1 MKTKNS
7 ILIADDDFAHRT
19 MLRTLLSGWGYAI
32 TEADDGGSAVEA
44 ARSRPFDLIL
54 MDIRMI
60 KVSGLAALAEIKG
73 FNPAIPIVIMTAY
86 ASVETAVE
94 ALKKGAYD
102 YLTKPLD
109 FDELR
114 LTLERAMEHCSL
126 KEENR
131 LLKES
136 LGDRFDR
143 RNLLGRS
150 AAMTRLLDTAAQ
162 VAPSEA
168 TVLVTGESGT
178 GKEMIAG
185 LIHFNSLRKEG
196 PFIKFNCAAIAE
208 TLLESE
214 LFGHE
219 RGAFTGADRRKE
231 GKFRQADGGS
241 LFLDEVSEMSLG
253 MQVKLLRVLQEREI
267 TRVGGEEVIPI
278 DVRLIAATNRDLL
291 REIAAGRFRE
301 DLFYRLNVVTLHV
314 PPLRERV
321 EDIPLLAQDFLIR
334 FTEKNRKTIR
344 GFTPQAMDRLLRHP
358 WPGNVRE
365 LMNAVERGV
374 VLSRGE
380 YLDEAELALLLPDHS
395 TAATST
401 VFQNGAGATG
411 TTVARENPDAVMP
424 QASLPPPFNAPGMAS
439 ARRDGAVM
447 TGVRTL
453 WDAATSGRQDRA
465 PAAAMP
471 GDSAANGAP
480 TGTRTTQQAAP
491 GADAG
496 ALEEV
501 ERETIIRTLA
511 AANGNKSEAARRLGI
526 TRRTLH
532 QKLKKYGMM

>member
-1 MKTKNS
+1 MKAIHS
-7 ILIADDDFAHRT
+7 ILVADDDLAHRT

-32 TEADDGGSAVEA
+32 TEADDGGSAVA
-44 ARSRPFDLIL
+44 TVQTRPFDLIL

-60 KVSGLAALAEIKG
+60 KVSGLEALAEIKA
-73 FNPAIPIVIMTAY
+73 FNPSIPVVIMTAY

-94 ALKKGAYD
+94 ALKSGAYD

-114 LTLERAMEHCSL
+114 LTLERAMEHSRL
-126 KEENR
+126 KEENL

-143 RNLLGRS
+143 RNMIGRS
-150 AAMTRLLDTAAQ
+150 AAMIRLLDTAAQ

-168 TVLVTGESGT
+168 TALITGESGT

-185 LIHFNSLRKEG
+185 LIHFNSLRKG
-196 PFIKFNCAAIAE
+196 RAFIKVNCAAITE

-219 RGAFTGADRRKE
+219 KGAFTGADRRRE
-231 GKFRQADGGS
+231 GKFRQADGGT

-267 TRVGGEEVIPI
+267 TRVGGEEVIAV

-291 REIAAGRFRE
+291 KEIAAGRFRE
-301 DLFYRLNVVTLHV
+301 DLFYRLNVVTLRV
-314 PPLRERV
+314 PPLRERI
-321 EDIPLLAQDFLIR
+321 EDIPLLAQNFLVR
-334 FTEKNRKTIR
+334 FAEKNHKAIK
-344 GFTPQAMDRLLRHP
+344 GFTPRAMDRLLRHP

-380 YLDEAELALLLPDHS
+380 YLDEEELSLLAPETSAGGPADRPPSAKAAGDPVAETTIPGG
-395 TAATST
+395 TAES
-401 VFQNGAGATG
+401 
-411 TTVARENPDAVMP
+411 
-424 QASLPPPFNAPGMAS
+424 
-439 ARRDGAVM
+439 
-447 TGVRTL
+447 
-453 WDAATSGRQDRA
+453 
-465 PAAAMP
+465 
-471 GDSAANGAP
+471 
-480 TGTRTTQQAAP
+480 
-491 GADAG
+491 
-496 ALEEV
+496 LEEV
-501 ERETIIRTLA
+501 ERETILRTLA
-511 AANGNKSEAARRLGI
+511 GAGGNKSEAARRLGI

-532 QKLKKYGMM
+532 QKLRKYGMM